1 MQGDAK
7 MIGKKRKSVQSVFF
21 CQRLWSKFIQILC
34 KMDFAKRGQTQSR
47 KRSSHQARTTSYE
60 SQPPYKVTEEVQL
73 PHVDFSRQ
81 IALSI

>member
-34 KMDFAKRGQTQSR
+34 KMDFAKRGQTQ
-47 KRSSHQARTTSYE
+47 
-60 SQPPYKVTEEVQL
+60 
-73 PHVDFSRQ
+73 
-81 IALSI
+81 